1 MSFAE
6 KLKQLRLQNN
16 LTQEALGKRMNVS
29 RSTIAGYETK
39 NRQPSYEKLTALAS
53 LFRVP
58 VDYLL
63 DEEDEPVQLSVS
75 RTGIPS
81 SADTIILSR
90 YRRLSARSKEEMLD
104 FLQFLEFRLTVRT
117 VCHRTLSAFH
127 TIKYITRV
135 KMNGKLYSVGIL
147 LLKTFFQH

>member
-63 DEEDEPVQLSVS
+63 DAEDEPVQLSVS

-104 FLQFLEFRLTVRT
+104 FLQFLEFRDRKK
-117 VCHRTLSAFH
+117 H
-127 TIKYITRV
+127 
-135 KMNGKLYSVGIL
+135 
-147 LLKTFFQH
+147 

>member
-63 DEEDEPVQLSVS
+63 DEDLCPAPEFLPAPIPLSS
-75 RTGIPS
+75 P
-81 SADTIILSR
+81 DT
-90 YRRLSARSKEEMLD
+90 AD
-104 FLQFLEFRLTVRT
+104 FLPVPKRKCWIFSSSLN
-117 VCHRTLSAFH
+117 SA
-127 TIKYITRV
+127 T
-135 KMNGKLYSVGIL
+135 GKSTEIYPYSFTNL
-147 LLKTFFQH
+147 

>member
-75 RTGIPS
+75 HRNSFQRRYHYPLPIP
-81 SADTIILSR
+81 
-90 YRRLSARSKEEMLD
+90 
-104 FLQFLEFRLTVRT
+104 Q
-117 VCHRTLSAFH
+117 
-127 TIKYITRV
+127 
-135 KMNGKLYSVGIL
+135 
-147 LLKTFFQH
+147 TFCPFQRGNAGFSPVP